1 MSMVSRRRSTASS
14 LATATRRKEKWSN
27 SNSQHPVQR
36 QKNPHTGEYNQRHA
50 SARLFVHFRHKVT
63 GSYVSS
69 YSRRQRQRRADSSA
83 RQRHNQHA
91 RQGGGPH
98 HAGSCP
104 RRRTRLAG
112 RQHYRSHRET
122 LGNLV
127 HEYRKED
134 QPTQPAGNQE
144 SGGNGDAVEKSVDHQ
159 PQHYGISAVGVHKL
173 IGMRLFPEVKVR
185 GQGVLEKMD
194 DKIARQNEQWRTRG
208 VQPQAFRQ
216 HLR

>member
-36 QKNPHTGEYNQRHA
+36 QKNPHTGEYHQRHA

-63 GSYVSS
+63 GGYVSS
-69 YSRRQRQRRADSSA
+69 YSRCQRQRRADSSA

-104 RRRTRLAG
+104 AAARDLPAANITEATAKPSGILCINTARKISQPSLPETRNPEAMAMP
-112 RQHYRSHRET
+112 SKK
-122 LGNLV
+122 V
-127 HEYRKED
+127 WI
-134 QPTQPAGNQE
+134 
-144 SGGNGDAVEKSVDHQ
+144 
-159 PQHYGISAVGVHKL
+159 IS
-173 IGMRLFPEVKVR
+173 PSTTE
-185 GQGVLEKMD
+185 
-194 DKIARQNEQWRTRG
+194 
-208 VQPQAFRQ
+208 
-216 HLR
+216 